1 MASCFTSRESLWFSV
16 EIPLLSVVDGES
28 SHTVVGP
35 SVVGLKPAGESPV
48 ILLTGFALGPISWM

>member
-1 MASCFTSRESLWFSV
+1 M

-28 SHTVVGP
+28 SHTVVGS
-35 SVVGLKPAGESPV
+35 SVVGLKPDGESPV